1 MIKSYYTVIVLIV
14 FTQGVYS
21 QVSGSLFDEI
31 EIPPSDQIVLN
42 GNFKIKPTD
51 FEIDLPSFMM
61 VKIDDVLNFE
71 FELTFNK

>member
-1 MIKSYYTVIVLIV
+1 MIKSYYTVIALIV
-14 FTQGVYS
+14 FTHGVYS

>member
-1 MIKSYYTVIVLIV
+1 MIKSYYTVIALIV